1 MISTSGSQLLPV
13 EAVRELR
20 EHLLPMTTVLTPN
33 VPEAILLLSS
43 AGKEVPDPQNID
55 DLLEIARAVQT
66 LGPKYVLVKGG
77 HLPFKSDGTVARKP
91 EDRELMI
98 DIMFGESKVTKI
110 ETAYQNSTN
119 THGTGCSLACNLSLL
134 P

>member
-1 MISTSGSQLLPV
+1 
-13 EAVRELR
+13 
-20 EHLLPMTTVLTPN
+20 MTTVLTPN

-77 HLPFKSDGTVARKP
+77 HLPFKSDGTVASKP